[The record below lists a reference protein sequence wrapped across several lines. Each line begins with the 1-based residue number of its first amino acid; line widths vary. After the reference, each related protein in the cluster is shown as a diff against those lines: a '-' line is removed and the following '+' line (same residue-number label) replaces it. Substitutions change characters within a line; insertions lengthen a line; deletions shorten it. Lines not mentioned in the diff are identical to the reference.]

1 MVYKCFDKKS
11 DSLSDNSV
19 KGCGINVS
27 LEFNEQLAKEL
38 HKPIIRKFKKR
49 KVYSGFKD
57 NIWGTDLADM
67 QLISKFN
74 KRFRFLLCV
83 INIFSNYAW
92 VVNLKDKKGVAIVYA
107 FQKKLDDSNRKP
119 NKTWGDKRSEFYN
132 NFFKNWLKDKDIEKY
147 SIDNK
152 GKSVLAKRFIRTLR
166 LNPINTRLC
175 SRKMYISIKQTI

>member
-1 MVYKCFDKKS
+1 
-11 DSLSDNSV
+11 
-19 KGCGINVS
+19 
-27 LEFNEQLAKEL
+27 
-38 HKPIIRKFKKR
+38 
-49 KVYSGFKD
+49 
-57 NIWGTDLADM
+57 M